1 MDLKN
6 VFTTKI
12 KIAEKETIMNIT
24 LDQKVR
30 QVLKS
35 LMRGIPVKIGN
46 DTYGMD
52 EEYDIMVEAVR
63 TTTTETNSESS
74 TPIWMKY
81 PSEIKVLVGMC
92 KNMSE
97 EDYITICANLTL
109 NELR

>member
-1 MDLKN
+1 
-6 VFTTKI
+6 
-12 KIAEKETIMNIT
+12 MNIT

-46 DTYGMD
+46 TMYGMD
-52 EEYDIMVEAVR
+52 ETYDLITEGVR
-63 TTTTETNSESS
+63 TIIETNTESS

>member
-1 MDLKN
+1 
-6 VFTTKI
+6 
-12 KIAEKETIMNIT
+12 MNIT
-24 LDQKVR
+24 LDQKTR

-52 EEYDIMVEAVR
+52 EEYDIMIEAVR
-63 TTTTETNSESS
+63 TNTDTDS
-74 TPIWMKY
+74 TPVWMKY

-97 EDYITICANLTL
+97 EDYIMICANLTL

>member
-1 MDLKN
+1 
-6 VFTTKI
+6 
-12 KIAEKETIMNIT
+12 MNIT
-24 LDQKVR
+24 LDQKTR

-52 EEYDIMVEAVR
+52 EEYDIIIEAVR
-63 TTTTETNSESS
+63 TTTETNTESS
-74 TPIWMKY
+74 TPIWMKH